1 MLDNAIIL
9 LLFFAFVSAN
19 LPWLNERFLLF
30 FVPPAKTGKRV
41 WMRLLEWL
49 IYLCLWSLLALGME
63 KKLLGEIYH
72 QQWEFYAVL
81 VCLYAVFALPGFV
94 YRHDLYHHLENRKKR
109 LK

>member
-1 MLDNAIIL
+1 MLDSAILL

-30 FVPPAKTGKRV
+30 IVPTGGKRV

-49 IYLCLWSLLALGME
+49 IFLCLWVLLSLGME
-63 KKLLGEIYH
+63 KKLLGEVYR
-72 QQWEFYAVL
+72 QEWEFYTVL
-81 VCLYAVFALPGFV
+81 VCLYAVFALPGFI
-94 YRHDLYHHLENRKKR
+94 YRHDLYHHLQNRKKR

>member
-1 MLDNAIIL
+1 MLDSAILL

-30 FVPPAKTGKRV
+30 IVPADGKRV

-49 IYLCLWSLLALGME
+49 IFLCLWVLLSLGME
-63 KKLLGEIYH
+63 KKLLGEIYR
-72 QQWEFYAVL
+72 QEWEFYTVL
-81 VCLYAVFALPGFV
+81 VCLYAVFALPGFI
-94 YRHDLYHHLENRKKR
+94 YRHDLYHHLQNRKKR